1 MESLVGLAAR
11 EAGVFQGF
19 GAYQTGA
26 EWDRVHSDGSR
37 QDDVWWK
44 GDVDICLEHRGQFDG
59 SVVLVSILSRS
70 VRNSRSGWGRQSHVA
85 VFVTSSDNAATPMHV
100 RTRELYTSCPGTL
113 ATLLPDDMLIDVM
126 HTCHAGIALAAI
138 GRGTGHSTAHI
149 HILVLLGKA
158 GQGMRG

>member
-44 GDVDICLEHRGQFDG
+44 GDVSAWKTENSWMKALSLFLYYSEAFETVGPGRRG
-59 SVVLVSILSRS
+59 
-70 VRNSRSGWGRQSHVA
+70 HVA

-126 HTCHAGIALAAI
+126 HTCHAGIALAAT
-138 GRGTGHSTAHI
+138 GRGTGHSTVHI
-149 HILVLLGKA
+149 HILMHLGKA